1 MTKRV
6 LSRLTL
12 GLTAAA
18 LAALACAACGSRSS
32 TTTTARTTTGTNPP
46 AKPVASVTPVAP
58 GSGAGAGTA
67 AASTIKLALAL
78 LPKVNPQENAVI
90 SPFSILQALAM
101 VDQGARGLTAEQI
114 NAVLGAGGAGGAGE
128 LASSTRALLAHLA
141 AVTTVSGNGKDKPL
155 LTNGNSL
162 WLQSSFTVLPSF
174 AAVLAS
180 DFGAA
185 PEQVDFQSA
194 PDAARAQINQ
204 WVAQRTHGHITDL
217 FPAGSIDSQ
226 TLLVLANALYLD
238 AGWAQPFDT
247 TLTADAPFYASSGT
261 VQAKFMTTHTAL
273 NAPYGQGHGY
283 QAVELPYQGT
293 TLSLLAIMPTSQ
305 TITEFQAGLTAAQL
319 ASIVAG
325 LTSQQVDV
333 YLPHADLKLNVPLN
347 EQLSVLGMP
356 VAFSSS
362 ADFSGITPSPPLLIQ
377 TVEHAATFKMTEAGT
392 IASAA
397 TGVSVGAMAVAPDRT
412 KPPVIRLNHP
422 FLLLL
427 RDTTTGAVL
436 FAVRIVNPLQG

>member
-6 LSRLTL
+6 LSHL
-12 GLTAAA
+12 GLALGLAAA
-18 LAALACAACGSRSS
+18 AFTALALAACGSGLSS
-32 TTTTARTTTGTNPP
+32 TTTTHTTTITNPP
-46 AKPVASVTPVAP
+46 ATPVTPVAP
-58 GSGAGAGTA
+58 GSGAGAQIA
-67 AASTIKLALAL
+67 AASTVKLALAL
-78 LPKVNPQENAVI
+78 LPKVNAQENAVI

-101 VDQGARGLTAEQI
+101 VDQGARGLTAQQI
-114 NAVLGAGGAGGAGE
+114 NAVLGARSAGE

-141 AVTTVSGNGKDKPL
+141 AVTTVSGDGKNKPL

-162 WLQSSFTVLPSF
+162 WLQSSFTVLASF
-174 AAVLAS
+174 ASVLAS

-185 PEQVDFQSA
+185 PEQVDFQAA
-194 PDAARAQINQ
+194 PDAARQQINQ
-204 WVAQRTHGHITDL
+204 WVAQRTHGHIPDL

-238 AGWAQPFDT
+238 ARWAQPFDT
-247 TLTADAPFYASSGT
+247 SMTADAPFYAPSGT
-261 VQAKFMTTHTAL
+261 VQAEFMTTQDPL
-273 NAPYGQGHGY
+273 SAPYEQGHGY
-283 QAVELPYQGT
+283 QAVELPYQDS

-305 TITEFQAGLTAAQL
+305 TITQFLSGLTAAQL

-325 LTSQQVDV
+325 LKDQQVDV
-333 YLPHADLKLNVPLN
+333 YLPRADLKLNVPLN
-347 EQLSVLGMP
+347 EQLSDLGMP
-356 VAFSSS
+356 VAFSTS
-362 ADFSGITPSPPLLIQ
+362 ADFSGITTTPPLLIQ

-397 TGVSVGAMAVAPDRT
+397 TGISVGAMAIAPDQT

-427 RDTTTGAVL
+427 RDNTTGAVL

>member
-6 LSRLTL
+6 LSHLAVAL
-12 GLTAAA
+12 GLAAGAFAA
-18 LAALACAACGSRSS
+18 LALALAACGSSLSS
-32 TTTTARTTTGTNPP
+32 TTTTHTTTITNPP
-46 AKPVASVTPVAP
+46 ATPVAP
-58 GSGAGAGTA
+58 GSGAGAQTA
-67 AASTIKLALAL
+67 AASTVKLALAL
-78 LPKVNPQENAVI
+78 LPKVNAQENAVI

-101 VDQGARGLTAEQI
+101 VDQGARGLTAQQI
-114 NAVLGAGGAGGAGE
+114 NAVLGARSAGE

-141 AVTTVSGNGKDKPL
+141 AVTTVSGDGKNKPL

-174 AAVLAS
+174 ASVLAS

-185 PEQVDFQSA
+185 PEQVDFQAA
-194 PDAARAQINQ
+194 PDAARQQINQ
-204 WVAQRTHGHITDL
+204 WVAQRTHGHIPDL

-238 AGWAQPFDT
+238 ARWAQPFDT
-247 TLTADAPFYASSGT
+247 SMTADAPFYAPSGT
-261 VQAKFMTTHTAL
+261 VQAEFMTTQDPL
-273 NAPYGQGHGY
+273 SAPYEQGHGY
-283 QAVELPYQGT
+283 QAVELPYHDS

-305 TITEFQAGLTAAQL
+305 TIAQFLSGLTAAHL

-325 LTSQQVDV
+325 LKDQQVDV
-333 YLPHADLKLNVPLN
+333 YLPRADLKLNAPLN
-347 EQLSVLGMP
+347 KQLSDLGMP
-356 VAFSSS
+356 VAFSTS
-362 ADFSGITPSPPLLIQ
+362 ADFSGITTTPPLLIQ

-397 TGVSVGAMAVAPDRT
+397 TGISAGAMAIAPDQT

-427 RDTTTGAVL
+427 RDNTTGAVL